1 MTPYIF
7 TILVVSLGSLA
18 FDYSKLYKFRN
29 IAFWIAIAYILL
41 FVSFRSIGTAN
52 LDFEAYHRTY
62 EALGSSARYTKGGAH
77 ITGAFVWLSSIG
89 HFFKLKAAFITVA
102 MGILSVVPVAYI
114 IQKYSPRLFISL
126 AVWLPYIFTLNMH
139 ASRGSVAVAFG
150 FLSVI
155 LLFKKRYF
163 SSSLCFAVAV
173 SFHVTSVFLLVVFAA
188 CLPARVIL
196 IATLAALFVKLS
208 FMLKVIA
215 PIFSLVGLSNVSWM
229 ITNYSSSL
237 DYGYSMSFYDPRL
250 VLAILMSYIIY
261 RYQLKQIINFLCPYL
276 RFSCWAFYFLSAFL
290 I

>member
-1 MTPYIF
+1 MQWAFFQSCPLLILF
-7 TILVVSLGSLA
+7 KSIRLVVYFFGCLA
-18 FDYSKLYKFRN
+18 
-29 IAFWIAIAYILL
+29 AIY
-41 FVSFRSIGTAN
+41 FYV
-52 LDFEAYHRTY
+52 
-62 EALGSSARYTKGGAH
+62 
-77 ITGAFVWLSSIG
+77 
-89 HFFKLKAAFITVA
+89 
-102 MGILSVVPVAYI
+102 
-114 IQKYSPRLFISL
+114 KY
-126 AVWLPYIFTLNMH
+126 ACNG
-139 ASRGSVAVAFG
+139 GSVAVAFG

-261 RYQLKQIINFLCPYL
+261 RYQLKQNNQFFVSLSKVFMLGVLFFVGFSDITILAYRISFLMISSVIVLPLASDYFDSTL
-276 RFSCWAFYFLSAFL
+276 YRSYNLKKIYSLSFLSLFFLYSVSLAFSFNPYSNYLL